1 MAAGRSGT
9 VAMHSVQLAD
19 EFALFATFINIS
31 ALKKIQGPNQGLN
44 SVYLWHADDK
54 TWEILTFEKCW

>member
-9 VAMHSVQLAD
+9 VAMRSVQLAD

-54 TWEILTFEKCW
+54 T

>member
-1 MAAGRSGT
+1 MR
-9 VAMHSVQLAD
+9 SVQLAD

-54 TWEILTFEKCW
+54 T